1 MITTT
6 PTVYEIYDDEAQEML
21 AKVVALDECASS
33 VEITTIVNPKAWTEL
48 SDAIYIALCN
58 MHPEKAT

>member
-6 PTVYEIYDDEAQEML
+6 PTAYEIYDDEAQEML
-21 AKVVALDECASS
+21 AKVVAFDEGASS
-33 VEITTIVNPKAWTEL
+33 VEITTIVNPKAWTAL

-58 MHPEKAT
+58 MHPEKAA